1 MPTFNFHR
9 TITLPKNR
17 KVGVKLEASLTQG
30 AAPHSEER
38 IKAQAK
44 RIRAQA
50 RRIEKLEQ
58 RVETQTQRTTALT
71 QQIERIRTML
81 ASNDL
86 EEALAEAGIKLDQ
99 LMEIETETQNATA
112 QAQKQIERIR
122 TMLVANDLE
131 GALAEASRN
140 LAAWEDG
147 KAMEVAFWQEYL
159 ATKGLAWPEDYEP
172 RLDPEQ
178 PLQDHVIKHLSAPPG
193 ATVSILDVGAG
204 PLTKLGKRW
213 EGRTVRI
220 TAVDPLAVRYKQ
232 LLAAAGISPP
242 VETEPGE
249 VERLTERF
257 PTDQFDLVNM
267 ENALDHCY
275 DPLLGIRQM
284 LEVVRPGGFVL
295 LTHHVNEA
303 HRTGYTGFHQWNLC
317 ADNGHFVVWNRQAR
331 ISVNDALDDIAEV
344 SLEIWGEDLES
355 SRGPYGG
362 SIPYEGEIFVALRKK
377 S

>member
-1 MPTFNFHR
+1 
-9 TITLPKNR
+9 
-17 KVGVKLEASLTQG
+17 
-30 AAPHSEER
+30 
-38 IKAQAK
+38 
-44 RIRAQA
+44 
-50 RRIEKLEQ
+50 
-58 RVETQTQRTTALT
+58 
-71 QQIERIRTML
+71 
-81 ASNDL
+81 
-86 EEALAEAGIKLDQ
+86 
-99 LMEIETETQNATA
+99 
-112 QAQKQIERIR
+112 
-122 TMLVANDLE
+122 
-131 GALAEASRN
+131 
-140 LAAWEDG
+140 
-147 KAMEVAFWQEYL
+147 
-159 ATKGLAWPEDYEP
+159 
-172 RLDPEQ
+172 
-178 PLQDHVIKHLSAPPG
+178 
-193 ATVSILDVGAG
+193 
-204 PLTKLGKRW
+204 LTKLGKRW
-213 EGRTVRI
+213 AGRTVRI

-232 LLAAAGISPP
+232 LLAAAGIGPP

-257 PTDQFDLVNM
+257 PTDHFDLVNM

-344 SLEIWGEDLES
+344 SVEIWGEDLES